1 MLIQHM
7 FNLLSGIFVGAMVA
21 RHYGPELF
29 GVFSLSIF
37 YVSVVSVI
45 SGLGTNDL
53 LAAQF
58 IKKPSSK
65 EGLFWAV
72 LIMRVT
78 VFLLCAILGYV
89 VLKSLNVSEIILKG
103 YGMGLIA
110 GLLANINLFNVIA
123 RSQQRN
129 DKIAQIAIIG
139 LLASIV
145 FRVYIVFTN
154 KDLNYIYYNLML
166 VSFVDLILMII
177 YLKAGKMIYSFSSP
191 NWSAALKL
199 VRNGLPLA
207 VGGIATMI
215 GANLGLILLSE
226 LTGLESTG
234 RYAVVLKLYLF
245 VSFISHVIHSN
256 LFYYM
261 ESSGMNAE
269 KFINEHLRVIVKSA
283 AALSYV
289 VIIASFIIL
298 APLLELLYGDKYSGV
313 GLKFS
318 IASISFVFAWP
329 MIPAQIKLLSE
340 KRTGRVMTTDF
351 LFLAFN
357 IAGAYILISL
367 YGEWGAYF
375 LMPIS
380 AFTFML
386 ANYYY
391 SGLGSQ
397 VKHVALWILS
407 PIPSKEALRNFTRH

>member
-89 VLKSLNVSEIILKG
+89 VLKSFNVSEIILKG

-191 NWSAALKL
+191 
-199 VRNGLPLA
+199 
-207 VGGIATMI
+207 
-215 GANLGLILLSE
+215 
-226 LTGLESTG
+226 TGLESTG

>member
-1 MLIQHM
+1 M

-58 IKKPSSK
+58 IKKPSLK

-78 VFLLCAILGYV
+78 VFLLCAILGYI
-89 VLKSLNVSEIILKG
+89 VLKSFNVSDIILKG
-103 YGMGLIA
+103 YGMGLLA

-166 VSFVDLILMII
+166 VSFIDLILMII

-191 NWSAALKL
+191 NWSGALKI
-199 VRNGLPLA
+199 VRNALPLA

-269 KFINEHLRVIVKSA
+269 KFIGEHLRVIVKSA
-283 AALSYV
+283 AALSYL

-380 AFTFML
+380 ACTFML

-391 SGLGSQ
+391 SGLGS
-397 VKHVALWILS
+397 KIKYVALWILS